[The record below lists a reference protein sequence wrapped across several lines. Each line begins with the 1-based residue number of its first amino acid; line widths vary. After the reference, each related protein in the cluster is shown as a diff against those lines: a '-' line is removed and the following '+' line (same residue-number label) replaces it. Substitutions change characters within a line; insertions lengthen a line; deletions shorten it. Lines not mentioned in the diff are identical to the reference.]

1 MALTLRTRE
10 TRFKPHFHRRLRK
23 KVQDAGR
30 DYKMGNRPDLMS
42 KMRRVGLGA
51 STEIDA
57 PGQGRGFA

>member
-10 TRFKPHFHRRLRK
+10 TWFKPHFHRHLRK

-42 KMRRVGLGA
+42 KMRRAGLGA
-51 STEIDA
+51 TNETDA
-57 PGQGRGFA
+57 PSQGRVFA